1 MYLIGKPSDAV
12 SSHLKSGDWD
22 KDKNECVIIKEYG
35 EFLHDLT
42 NVLQENEEKILLSK
56 PWAYTGNINH
66 TAILI
71 FFFKGGASFAIYD
84 AVDESKRLLG
94 LSPIMFR
101 KAQKNNVEIKGME
114 NANLKDAVA
123 LIAFSAELEEGMI
136 NGDNWDELKVSK
148 RLYEYRSK
156 QELFQVK

>member
-1 MYLIGKPSDAV
+1 
-12 SSHLKSGDWD
+12 
-22 KDKNECVIIKEYG
+22 
-35 EFLHDLT
+35 
-42 NVLQENEEKILLSK
+42 
-56 PWAYTGNINH
+56 
-66 TAILI
+66 
-71 FFFKGGASFAIYD
+71 
-84 AVDESKRLLG
+84 
-94 LSPIMFR
+94 MFR

-156 QELFQVK
+156 QELFQVN